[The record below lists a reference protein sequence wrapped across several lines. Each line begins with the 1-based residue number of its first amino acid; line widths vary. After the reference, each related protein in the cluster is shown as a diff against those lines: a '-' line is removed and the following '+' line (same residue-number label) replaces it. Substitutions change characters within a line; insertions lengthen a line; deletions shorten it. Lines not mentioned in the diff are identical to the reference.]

1 MDTFEQ
7 LFEETVKDIYYAEKA
22 ILKALPKMAK
32 KATSKKLQTAFS
44 KHESETEK
52 QVERLEQVF
61 ELLGKRASGKK
72 CPAIDGIIEEASEV
86 MKEAEDDMVRD
97 AAMLAAAQ
105 SVEHYEISRYG
116 TLVAWAAKMNMQKVE
131 KLLQT
136 TLDEEKATD
145 AKLTELAD
153 MEINIAAEEGE
164 DDEMPAP
171 RRKVAGARR

>member
-1 MDTFEQ
+1 METFEQ
-7 LFEETVKDIYYAEKA
+7 LFEETLKDIYYAEKA
-22 ILKALPKMAK
+22 IVKALPKMAK
-32 KATSKKLQTAFS
+32 KATSKKLQAAFT

-52 QVERLEQVF
+52 QVERLDQVF
-61 ELLGKRASGKK
+61 DLLGKRASGKK

-86 MKEAEDDMVRD
+86 MKEAEDDTVRD

-116 TLVAWAAKMNMQKVE
+116 TLVAWAAKMNMGKVE
-131 KLLQT
+131 KLLQA

-153 MEINIAAEEGE
+153 MEINIAAEEEG
-164 DDEMPAP
+164 DEEEAALQ
-171 RRKVAGARR
+171 RRAGGRR